1 MLFAQ
6 IGDGSVVRADPNEET
21 TTLRCVVYSDR
32 ELDRGGKSVPVR
44 VEVTGL
50 NPQVIILLAG
60 HFALDHGAHTVNDV
74 SFNLRANGKIALR
87 GPPLAPITDAY
98 KGEKP

>member
-1 MLFAQ
+1 MRYGRSPIW
-6 IGDGSVVRADPNEET
+6 IGIADLLLCVVRRR
-21 TTLRCVVYSDR
+21 LSLYSDR

-60 HFALDHGAHTVNDV
+60 HFALDHGAHTVNVV
-74 SFNLRANGKIALR
+74 SFDLSADGKIY
-87 GPPLAPITDAY
+87 APRA
-98 KGEKP
+98 PA

>member
-1 MLFAQ
+1 MPIFSCAWCDVGL
-6 IGDGSVVRADPNEET
+6 S
-21 TTLRCVVYSDR
+21 LYSDR

-60 HFALDHGAHTVNDV
+60 HFALDHGAHTVNVV
-74 SFNLRANGKIALR
+74 SFDLSADGKITLR
-87 GPPLAPITDAY
+87 GPPLDPITDA
-98 KGEKP
+98 